1 MGIDAIIVAVII
13 LIALVLFTSNWVS
26 IDIIAF
32 GLMGAFIL
40 FGILTPQEA
49 ISGFS
54 NPAVITVMFM
64 FVMSNSLLNT
74 GSLQRIAPYLGKVY
88 KRNFNLGLL
97 VTLLFIGGSSAFLNN
112 TPIVAMFIP
121 VMISVSHRSGVSPSK
136 LLIPLSYASIL
147 GGTCTLV
154 GTSTNILVSGIA
166 ESNGIP
172 GFSMFLS
179 TPIGFI
185 YLIIGTIYLL
195 AFGKKILP
203 DRLSED
209 YLQKKIGIRNYLT
222 EIEIKPGSS
231 LSGKLLMKTPLVN
244 DLDLDVVEITRGE
257 AVFTLPAGDITLFS
271 GDILKIRCDLAKL
284 KDLRDVLR
292 VELSKATVSL
302 SETQM
307 PKGNTTLLELVIT
320 NGSEFIGKTLREMDF
335 RRRYRAVPLAIL
347 HREEIVRERL
357 HQVTLVAGDIIL
369 TEIKTHR
376 VDNLKRA
383 EMKSKGPFVV
393 LSEEGII
400 DFQRVKFIKVITVIG
415 LVVVLSALGILP
427 IVAGLLIGT
436 VALVA
441 MNCIKPK
448 EIYRSV
454 DWKVIFLLAGAL
466 SMGKAMNQTGLSDQ
480 LASTIVENLNI
491 WGPLAVLSGLYLATS
506 ILTEVMSNNATAAL
520 FAPVA
525 IATANQLEVSP
536 IPFLMAV
543 MLAASASF
551 MTPIGYQTNTM
562 VFNAGQYKFLDFVK
576 VGVGLNLIFWLIAT
590 FLVPYFYPF

>member
-1 MGIDAIIVAVII
+1 MGIDAIIVGII
-13 LIALVLFTSNWVS
+13 IIVALILFTSNWIS

-32 GLMGAFIL
+32 GLMGTFIL

-54 NPAVITVMFM
+54 NPAVITVMLM
-64 FVMSNSLLNT
+64 FVLSNSLLNT

-88 KRNFNLGLL
+88 KKSFNLGLL
-97 VTLLFIGGSSAFLNN
+97 VTLLFIGAASAFLNN

-179 TPIGFI
+179 TPIGLV
-185 YLIIGTIYLL
+185 YLIVGTIYLFV
-195 AFGKKILP
+195 FGKRILP

-209 YLQKKIGIRNYLT
+209 YLQKKIGIRNYLS
-222 EIEIKPGSS
+222 EIEIKEGSN
-231 LSGKLLMKTPLVN
+231 LSGRQLMNTPLVN
-244 DLDLDVVEITRGE
+244 DLDLDVVEISRGE
-257 AVFTLPAGDITLFS
+257 TVFTLPSGDVTLFS
-271 GDILKIRCDLAKL
+271 GDVLKIRCDLEKL

-292 VELSKATVSL
+292 LELSKATVSL
-302 SETQM
+302 SDTQM

-320 NGSEFIGKTLREMDF
+320 NGSEFIGKTLKDMDF

-347 HREEIVRERL
+347 HSEKVVRERL
-357 HQVTLVAGDIIL
+357 HRVSLGAGDIIL
-369 TEIKTHR
+369 TEIKSHR
-376 VDNLKRA
+376 VENLKRE
-383 EMKSKGPFVV
+383 EMKSKSPFVV

-400 DFQRVKFIKVITVIG
+400 DFQKDKFFKVIAVIG
-415 LVVVLSALGILP
+415 LVVVLSAIGVLP
-427 IVAGLLIGT
+427 IVAGLLLGT
-436 VALVA
+436 VVLVV

-454 DWKVIFLLAGAL
+454 DWKIIFLLAGAL

-480 LASTIVENLNI
+480 LANAIVTNLNV

-525 IATANQLEVSP
+525 IATADQLEVSP
-536 IPFLMAV
+536 IPFLIAV

-562 VFNAGQYKFLDFVK
+562 VFNAGQYKFMDFVK

-590 FLVPYFYPF
+590 FLVPWIYPF

>member
-1 MGIDAIIVAVII
+1 MGIDAIIVAII
-13 LIALVLFTSNWVS
+13 IVVALILFSTSWIS

-32 GLMGAFIL
+32 GLMGAFIV

-54 NPAVITVMFM
+54 NPAVITVMLM
-64 FVMSNSLLNT
+64 FVLSNSLLNT
-74 GSLQRIAPYLGKVY
+74 GSLQRIAPYLGNIY
-88 KRNFNLGLL
+88 KRNFNVGLL
-97 VTLLFIGGSSAFLNN
+97 VTLLFIGSASAFLNN

-179 TPIGFI
+179 TPIGLV
-185 YLIIGTIYLL
+185 YLIVGTIYLFV
-195 AFGKKILP
+195 FGKKILP

-209 YLQKKIGIRNYLT
+209 YLQNKIGIRNYLS
-222 EIEIKPGSS
+222 EIEIKEGSK
-231 LSGKLLMKTPLVN
+231 LSGKLLMNTPLVK
-244 DLDLDVVEITRGE
+244 DLDLDVIEISRGE

-271 GDILKIRCDLAKL
+271 GDVLKIRCDLEKL

-292 VELSKATVSL
+292 IELSKETVSL
-302 SETQM
+302 SESQM

-347 HREEIVRERL
+347 HSEEIVRERL
-357 HQVTLVAGDIIL
+357 HQVTLGAGDIIL
-369 TEIKTHR
+369 TEIKSHR
-376 VDNLKRA
+376 VENLKRE

-400 DFQRVKFIKVITVIG
+400 DFQRSKFLKVIAVIA

-427 IVAGLLIGT
+427 IVAGLLLGT
-436 VALVA
+436 VSLVI
-441 MNCIKPK
+441 MKCIRPK
-448 EIYRSV
+448 EIYRTV

-466 SMGKAMNQTGLSDQ
+466 SMGKAMNQTGLSAL
-480 LASTIVENLNI
+480 LANTIVENLNV
-491 WGPLAVLSGLYLATS
+491 WGPLAVLSGLYIATS

-520 FAPVA
+520 FAPIA
-525 IATANQLEVSP
+525 IATAEQLEVSP
-536 IPFLMAV
+536 IPFLIAV

-562 VFNAGQYKFLDFVK
+562 VFNAGQYKFGDFVK
-576 VGVGLNLIFWLIAT
+576 VGVGLNLLFWLIAT
-590 FLVPYFYPF
+590 FLVPMIYPF

>member
-1 MGIDAIIVAVII
+1 MGIEAIIVAVII
-13 LIALVLFTSNWVS
+13 IVALVLFTSNWISV
-26 IDIIAF
+26 DIIAF

-54 NPAVITVMFM
+54 NPAVITVMLM
-64 FVMSNSLLNT
+64 FVLSNSLLNT

-88 KRNFNLGLL
+88 KKSFNLGLL
-97 VTLLFIGGSSAFLNN
+97 VTLLFIGCSSAFLNN

-179 TPIGFI
+179 MPIGLV
-185 YLIIGTIYLL
+185 YLIVGTIYLFL
-195 AFGKKILP
+195 FGKKILP

-209 YLQKKIGIRNYLT
+209 YLQKKIGIRSYLT
-222 EIEIKPGSS
+222 EIEIKTGSS
-231 LSGKLLMKTPLVN
+231 LSGKLLMNTSLVK

-271 GDILKIRCDLAKL
+271 GDILKIRCDLEKL

-292 VELSKATVSL
+292 VELNKATVSL
-302 SETQM
+302 SDTQM

-357 HQVTLVAGDIIL
+357 HQVTLGAGDIIL
-369 TEIKTHR
+369 TEIKSHR
-376 VDNLKRA
+376 VNNLKRA
-383 EMKSKGPFVV
+383 EMKSKSPFVV

-400 DFQRVKFIKVITVIG
+400 DFQRTKFLKVISVIG
-415 LVVVLSALGILP
+415 LVVVLSAMGVVP

-436 VALVA
+436 VALVL
-441 MNCIKPK
+441 MNCLKPK

-466 SMGKAMNQTGLSDQ
+466 SMGKAMNETGLSDQ
-480 LASTIVENLNI
+480 LATAIVENLSV
-491 WGPLAVLSGLYLATS
+491 WGPLAVLSGLYIATS
-506 ILTEVMSNNATAAL
+506 ILTEMMSNNATAAL
-520 FAPVA
+520 FAPIA

-536 IPFLMAV
+536 IPFLIAI

-576 VGVGLNLIFWLIAT
+576 VGVGLNILFWLIAT
-590 FLVPYFYPF
+590 FLIPYIYPF

>member
-1 MGIDAIIVAVII
+1 MGIDAIIVAI
-13 LIALVLFTSNWVS
+13 LIIVALILFASNWISV
-26 IDIIAF
+26 DIISF
-32 GLMGAFIL
+32 GLMGAFIV
-40 FGILTPQEA
+40 FGILSPQEA

-54 NPAVITVMFM
+54 NPAVITVMLM
-64 FVMSNSLLNT
+64 FVLSNALLNT
-74 GSLQRIAPYLGKVY
+74 GSLQRIAPYLGKIY
-88 KRNFNLGLL
+88 KKSFNLGLL
-97 VTLLFIGGSSAFLNN
+97 VTLLFIGTASAFLNN

-121 VMISVSHRSGVSPSK
+121 VMITVSHRSGISPSK

-179 TPIGFI
+179 TPIGLV
-185 YLIIGTIYLL
+185 YLIVGTIYLL
-195 AFGKKILP
+195 AFGKRILP

-209 YLQKKIGIRNYLT
+209 YLQNKIGIRNYLT
-222 EIEIKPGSS
+222 EIEIKEGSN
-231 LSGKLLMKTPLVN
+231 LSGMLLMGTPLVK
-244 DLDLDVVEITRGE
+244 DLDLDVVEIRRGE
-257 AVFTLPAGDITLFS
+257 AIFTLPSGDVTLFS
-271 GDILKIRCDLAKL
+271 GDVLKIRCDLNKL
-284 KDLRDVLR
+284 KDIRDALR
-292 VELSKATVSL
+292 VELSRATVSL
-302 SETQM
+302 SDTQM

-357 HQVTLVAGDIIL
+357 HQVSLGAGDIIL
-369 TEIKTHR
+369 TEIKSHR
-376 VDNLKRA
+376 VENLKRE
-383 EMKSKGPFVV
+383 EMKSKSPFVV

-400 DFQRVKFIKVITVIG
+400 DFQKTKFLKVIAVIG
-415 LVVVLSALGILP
+415 AVVVLSAIGLLP

-436 VALVA
+436 VALVL

-466 SMGKAMNQTGLSDQ
+466 SMGKAMAQTGLSNQ
-480 LASTIVENLNI
+480 LASAIVTNLNV
-491 WGPLAVLSGLYLATS
+491 WGPLAVLSGLYIATS
-506 ILTEVMSNNATAAL
+506 LLTEVMSNNATAAL
-520 FAPVA
+520 FAPIA

-536 IPFLMAV
+536 IPFLIAV

-562 VFNAGQYKFLDFVK
+562 VFNAGQYKFRDFVK
-576 VGVGLNLIFWLIAT
+576 VGIGLNLIFWLIAT
-590 FLVPYFYPF
+590 FLIPLIYPF